1 MNRSLFQYY
10 SFLPSNLQHLL
21 NTIAESSI
29 EIERYIRYDTI
40 YNIQQ
45 SDISSSN
52 ASGDIQQKMD
62 ILSHKIMVTHLTK
75 SKLCNILLSE
85 EMDDPI
91 LVAKEY
97 KGSYLVAFD
106 PLDGSSNIDCN
117 APLGT
122 IFSIYENKKEE
133 ILLKGDQILAAGY
146 VLYGPATELIIAV
159 NGKVDR
165 FVLDSFKH
173 YIHIGLVTLKGKSKK
188 IYSINEANSNQ
199 WKKDINQYILQYK
212 KENYTARYIGSM
224 VGDVHRT
231 LMYGG
236 VFCYPADQ
244 KNPNGKLRLLY
255 ECYPIAFIMEAA
267 GGRAIVG
274 NESNQRIL
282 EVEPTKI
289 HQRTPI
295 LLGTIDEIAKYDS
308 ILLSKL

>member
-1 MNRSLFQYY
+1 MNQPLFQYY
-10 SFLPSNLQHLL
+10 SFLNTEVRNLLD
-21 NTIAESSI
+21 TVARASI
-29 EIERYIRYDTI
+29 EIERYLRYQAIHDAKPASQTE
-40 YNIQQ
+40 
-45 SDISSSN
+45 N
-52 ASGDIQQKMD
+52 ASGDVQKHLD
-62 ILSHKIMVTHLTK
+62 VLSHDIMVKHLTQSK
-75 SKLCNILLSE
+75 SCNVLLSE
-85 EMDDPI
+85 EVDNPI
-91 LVAKEY
+91 LVQKEH

-117 APLGT
+117 APVGT

-133 ILLKGDQILAAGY
+133 VLLKGDRIVAAGY

-165 FVLDSFKH
+165 FVLDSHAKYVF
-173 YIHIGLVTLKGKSKK
+173 IETITLKGKSKK

-199 WKKDINQYILQYK
+199 WKKDIDQYVAQYK
-212 KENYTARYIGSM
+212 QANYTARYIGSM

-236 VFCYPADQ
+236 MFCYPADR
-244 KNPNGKLRLLY
+244 KNPNGKLRLFY
-255 ECYPIAFIMEAA
+255 ECYPIAYIMELA
-267 GGRAIVG
+267 GGKAIVG

-282 EVEPTKI
+282 EVEPTKV

-295 LLGTIDEIAKYDS
+295 LLGTVDEIVKYET